1 MFLSVFLILLSSCSF
16 ADANGGINTTVL
28 LTNDR
33 HSHLEPFSQGN
44 DRVGG
49 IAPFAAMVPAFQKD
63 AGSSLLLSSG
73 DITSG
78 ILYKEFGGKPE
89 LTCYSMIGYDVAVPG
104 NQEFTYGETLYADSL
119 QYAYFP
125 VVCSNLK
132 TEDENLADKLQESVI
147 IEKGGISYGLFGFV
161 PPNLHYLTY
170 ISNKTIVSADVEI
183 IAEKIISDLR
193 DQGADIIILLSH
205 MGVDRDRYLAAHVSG
220 IDLIAGGHDHYLIN
234 ETVEG
239 PDDWKT
245 ILIQNGCYGEYLGLL
260 AFQYT
265 GNGMINYTF
274 NRMTVNGTG
283 DEDPAIAK
291 IVSETQADYQ
301 SLMQEPYGETSVDID
316 TRKSTVRRQEAN
328 SGNLISDAYR
338 AASPG
343 ASIGLVQGGGIRGD
357 TIYDTGPLLLADIYE
372 MQPYENELFEIRLSG
387 ADLKQTFEISGAGI
401 ATQNEDPTQ
410 GALLQVSGLK
420 VTYDMA
426 RTPYMAE
433 YDENGDLISIRNK
446 GDRVTELLVL
456 TDTGYQPVVE
466 DSLYPL
472 VTSAFLV
479 NGGNGYFTFK
489 KAASDGKYDVG
500 ITDTEAL
507 AEYISKNSP
516 VSPKTQGRIIVN
528 NRIT

>member
-1 MFLSVFLILLSSCSF
+1 MLILFSPCSF
-16 ADANGGINTTVL
+16 ADENAGTNVTII

-33 HSHLEPFSQGN
+33 HSHLEPFTKGGELS
-44 DRVGG
+44 GG
-49 IAPFAAMVPAFQKD
+49 IAPFAAIVPTLEKD

-89 LTCYSMIGYDVAVPG
+89 LTCYSLIGYDAAVPG

-119 QYAYFP
+119 QYADFP

-132 TEDENLADKLQESVI
+132 TADENLADQLQESLI

-161 PPNLHYLTY
+161 PPNLHYLAN
-170 ISNKTIVSADVEI
+170 ISNKTIVSADVET
-183 IAEKIISDLR
+183 IAEKTVSDLR
-193 DQGADIIILLSH
+193 GQGADIVILLSH
-205 MGVDRDRYLAAHVSG
+205 MGVDKDRSLAANVSG

-234 ETVEG
+234 ETVQG
-239 PDDWKT
+239 PDDWTT
-245 ILIQNGCYGEYLGLL
+245 IIIQDGCYGEYLGLL

-265 GNGMINYTF
+265 GNGMVNYTF
-274 NRMTVNGTG
+274 NRLTVNGTG

-291 IVSETQADYQ
+291 IVSDTQADYQ

-316 TRKSTVRRQEAN
+316 TRKSTVRREEAN

-343 ASIGLVQGGGIRGD
+343 ALIGFVQGGGIRGD
-357 TIYDTGPLLLADIYE
+357 TIYDKGPLLLADIYE

-401 ATQNEDPTQ
+401 ATENEDPKQ

-426 RTPYMAE
+426 RHPFMAE
-433 YDENGDLISIRNK
+433 YDENGDLISIMNK

-456 TDTGYQPVVE
+456 TDTGYQPIQE
-466 DSLYPL
+466 DSLYQL

-479 NGGNGYFTFK
+479 NGGNGYFTLK
-489 KAASDGKYDVG
+489 KAASDWKYDVG

-528 NRIT
+528 NRVN